1 MNKAKKTAKS
11 SEEDLPTTNVPTA
24 EPDLF
29 LSTPPEVAANSRS
42 VLIPDKHALA

>member
-1 MNKAKKTAKS
+1 MHKAKTTAKS
-11 SEEDLPTTNVPTA
+11 SEEDLPSTTVPTA